1 MAQLAAAAAAA
12 GAAAL
17 GVAACYCSGGGG
29 GEPQGSAAAPEGAAA
44 APVAASSSSV
54 VAVEGDEEFEALVAA
69 NKSVLVDFS
78 AAWCRPCKAIAP
90 LFAESAPT
98 LPTPRHPPGPTA
110 ADPARRRRLAAEHAG
125 TVFAK
130 VDVDVCEE
138 TAQKCGVNSMPTFQ
152 HFDRGSK
159 VAELVG
165 RPLPPTPLEPTS
177 GAQQRVALRAERR
190 RRGATARVRTEPRLR
205 RVSAGASARARWP
218 CPGAGR
224 NSRGPTSPT
233 VCPDLPGILAVSL
246 SPARRC
252 STRGQD

>member
-98 LPTPRHPPGPTA
+98 LPPPRRPPA
-110 ADPARRRRLAAEHAG
+110 
-125 TVFAK
+125 
-130 VDVDVCEE
+130 
-138 TAQKCGVNSMPTFQ
+138 
-152 HFDRGSK
+152 
-159 VAELVG
+159 
-165 RPLPPTPLEPTS
+165 PLPPTPRV
-177 GAQQRVALRAERR
+177 GAGWRRSTRGRSSPRSTLTCARR
-190 RRGATARVRTEPRLR
+190 RRR
-205 RVSAGASARARWP
+205 SAA
-218 CPGAGR
+218 
-224 NSRGPTSPT
+224 
-233 VCPDLPGILAVSL
+233 
-246 SPARRC
+246 
-252 STRGQD
+252 